1 MEDCQMF
8 TEVHSKAILSTMNT
22 LRKADKLCDV
32 VLRVDNRC
40 FPAHRIVLAAS
51 SDYFNA
57 MFNTG
62 MQERDKRIIDLHEIP
77 ANVMEILLDFVYTE
91 TVQVSVENVQAL
103 LPAACLLQLTGV
115 KNACCRF
122 LERQLDASNCLGIK
136 VFAENHCCPSLFHA
150 AERFSL
156 RHFNSVID
164 NEEFKTMHF
173 EEVESLVSSEDL
185 QVKSEETVYQGIMS
199 WVKHDEPQR
208 LQFLPQLLSY
218 ARLPLL
224 SVNFITDVLDNELL
238 IKTSHAC
245 RDLVDEAKRYHLRP
259 DLRDKMSGPKTTP
272 RAGTDSILVVLGGFG
287 THQNLVDTVES
298 FCSKTDTWTKLPHLT
313 RKRRYVSAASVAN
326 KLYVVGGY
334 DGQARLSLVEKLDFT
349 QQKLQWEPVT
359 SMHQR
364 RGLAGI
370 CVYKDQLYVC
380 GGFDGYSRHSS
391 LERFNPVTEQ
401 WTMLSAMAVGR
412 EGAGLVVANDMI
424 FCIGGY
430 DGANLLPSAECY
442 DPQLDRWTNIPPMTT
457 QRSGAGVAVL
467 NNTIYVCGGYD
478 GTDHLSSVE
487 CYDTRYSTREGF
499 WTSVTNMQ
507 VPRCYV
513 GACVFQG
520 KLMVIA
526 GYDGKTLLDTLEVYD
541 PKQGTWKN
549 MSKNMAI
556 SRCDAGVTVIRPV

>member
-8 TEVHSKAILSTMNT
+8 TDVHSKEILSTMNT
-22 LRKADKLCDV
+22 LRKANKLCDV
-32 VLRVDNRC
+32 VLRVEKQC

-57 MFNTG
+57 MFTNGMKENNTLV
-62 MQERDKRIIDLHEIP
+62 IDLHEIP
-77 ANVMEILLDFVYTE
+77 ANVMEVLLDFVYTE
-91 TVQVSVENVQAL
+91 TVEVSVENVQEL

-136 VFAENHCCPSLFHA
+136 VFAENHCCQSLLHA
-150 AERFSL
+150 AERYAL

-164 NEEFKTMHF
+164 HEEFKIMNF

-185 QVKSEETVYQGIMS
+185 QVKSEETVYQGVIT
-199 WVKHDEPQR
+199 WVKSDEPTR
-208 LQFLPQLLSY
+208 LHCLPRLL
-218 ARLPLL
+218 AHVRLPLL
-224 SVNFITDVLDNELL
+224 SVNFITDILDSEIL
-238 IKTSHAC
+238 IRTSHAC

-259 DLRDKMSGPKTTP
+259 DLRDKMCGPKTTP

-287 THQNLVDTVES
+287 SHQNLVDTVES
-298 FCSKTDTWTKLPHLT
+298 FCSKTDTWTKLPNLT

-334 DGQARLSLVEKLDFT
+334 DGQSRLSLVEKLDFT
-349 QQKLQWEPVT
+349 QEKLQWETVT
-359 SMHQR
+359 AMHQR

-401 WTMLSAMAVGR
+401 WTMLSAMATGR
-412 EGAGLVVANDMI
+412 EGAGLVAANDLI
-424 FCIGGY
+424 YCIGGY
-430 DGANLLPSAECY
+430 DGTNLLSSAECY
-442 DPQLDRWTNIPPMTT
+442 DPQLDQWSNILPMST

-467 NNTIYVCGGYD
+467 NNMIYVCGGYD

-487 CYDTRYSTREGF
+487 CYNTKTNY
-499 WTSVTNMQ
+499 WTTVSNMQ

-520 KLMVIA
+520 KLMVTA
-526 GYDGKTLLDTLEVYD
+526 GYDGKTLLDTCEVYD
-541 PKQGTWKN
+541 PAQGTWKN
-549 MSKNMAI
+549 MAKSMTI

>member
-8 TEVHSKAILSTMNT
+8 TDVHSKEILSTMNC

-32 VLRVDNRC
+32 ILRVDKKC

-51 SDYFNA
+51 SDYFSA
-57 MFNTG
+57 MFTNG
-62 MQERDKRIIDLHEIP
+62 MKEQDKLVIDLHEIP
-77 ANVMEILLDFVYTE
+77 SSMMEILLDFVYTE
-91 TVQVSVENVQAL
+91 TVEVSVENVQEL

-136 VFAENHCCPSLFHA
+136 VFAESHSCHSLLHA

-156 RHFNSVID
+156 RHFNTVIE

-185 QVKSEETVYQGIMS
+185 QVKSEETVYQGVVT
-199 WVKHDEPQR
+199 WVKHNEPAR
-208 LQFLPQLLSY
+208 LKYLPQLLSHV
-218 ARLPLL
+218 RLPLL
-224 SVNFITDVLDNELL
+224 SVNYITDVLDSEVL
-238 IKTSHAC
+238 IRTSHAC

-287 THQNLVDTVES
+287 AHQNLVDTVES
-298 FCSKTDTWTKLPHLT
+298 FCSKTDSWTKLPNLT
-313 RKRRYVSAASVAN
+313 RKRRYVSAASVSN

-334 DGQARLSLVEKLDFT
+334 DGHSRLSLVEKLDFT
-349 QQKLQWEPVT
+349 VEKLQWETVT

-370 CVYKDQLYVC
+370 C
-380 GGFDGYSRHSS
+380 SS
-391 LERFNPVTEQ
+391 SVQ
-401 WTMLSAMAVGR
+401 WTMLSAMAIGR
-412 EGAGLVVANDMI
+412 EGAGLVVASDMI
-424 FCIGGY
+424 YCIGGY
-430 DGANLLPSAECY
+430 DGTHLLSSAECY
-442 DPQLDRWTNIPPMTT
+442 DPQMDQWSNIPPMAKE
-457 QRSGAGVAVL
+457 RSGDYADF
-467 NNTIYVCGGYD
+467 NNVIYVCGGYD
-478 GTDHLSSVE
+478 GTEHLSSVE
-487 CYDTRYSTREGF
+487 SYNPRSGQWSTV
-499 WTSVTNMQ
+499 TSMQ

-520 KLMVIA
+520 KLMVVA
-526 GYDGKTLLDTLEVYD
+526 GYDGKTLLDTLEVYE
-541 PKQGTWKN
+541 PLQGTWKN
-549 MSKNMAI
+549 VSKNMTI

>member
-8 TEVHSKAILSTMNT
+8 TDVHSKEILSTMNS
-22 LRKADKLCDV
+22 LRKANKLCDV
-32 VLRVDNRC
+32 VLRVENQR

-57 MFNTG
+57 MFTSS
-62 MQERDKRIIDLHEIP
+62 MKEKDKSEIDLLEIP
-77 ANVMEILLDFVYTE
+77 ASVMEILLDFVYTE
-91 TVQVSVENVQAL
+91 TVEVSVENVQEL

-136 VFAENHCCPSLFHA
+136 VFAESHSCQSLLHA

-156 RHFNSVID
+156 RHFHSVIE
-164 NEEFKTMHF
+164 NEEFKTMQF
-173 EEVESLVSSEDL
+173 EEVESLVASEDL
-185 QVKSEETVYQGIMS
+185 QVKSEETVYQGVIT
-199 WVKHDEPQR
+199 WVKHEEPVR
-208 LQFLPQLLSY
+208 LKHLPQLLTHV
-218 ARLPLL
+218 RLSLL
-224 SVNFITDVLDNELL
+224 SVHFITDVLDNEIL

-259 DLRDKMSGPKTTP
+259 DLRDELSGPNTTP

-287 THQNLVDTVES
+287 SHQNLVDTVES
-298 FCSKTDTWTKLPHLT
+298 FCSKTDSWTKLPNLS

-334 DGQARLSLVEKLDFT
+334 DGKSRLSLVEKLDFG
-349 QQKLQWEPVT
+349 QEKLQWETVT

-380 GGFDGYSRHSS
+380 GGFDGYSRHCS
-391 LERFNPVTEQ
+391 LERFNPLTEQ
-401 WTMLSAMAVGR
+401 WTMLSAMATGR
-412 EGAGLVVANDMI
+412 EGAGLVVASDMI

-430 DGANLLPSAECY
+430 DGTNLLSSAECY
-442 DPQLDRWTNIPPMTT
+442 DPLIDQWSNIPPMTT

-467 NNTIYVCGGYD
+467 NNVIYVCGGYD
-478 GTDHLSSVE
+478 GADHLASVE
-487 CYDTRYSTREGF
+487 CYNTRAGYWSTLA
-499 WTSVTNMQ
+499 SML

-520 KLMVIA
+520 KLMVVA
-526 GYDGKTLLDTLEVYD
+526 GYDGKILLDTLEIYD
-541 PKQGTWKN
+541 TASSAWKT
-549 MSKNMAI
+549 MSKSMSI